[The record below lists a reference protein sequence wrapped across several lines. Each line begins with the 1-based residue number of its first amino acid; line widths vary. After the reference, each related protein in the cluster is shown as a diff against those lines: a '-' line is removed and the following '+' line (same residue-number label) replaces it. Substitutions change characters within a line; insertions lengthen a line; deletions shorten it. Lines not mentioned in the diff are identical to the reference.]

1 VTSFGLSKA
10 LTYFMDMMNKV
21 FMEYLDKFVIV
32 FINDILVCTKDEEH
46 KKHLRLVLQKLKDHR
61 LYAKLRKREFWM
73 KQVAFLSHIILEEGM
88 SVDSSKIQD
97 MLRWNVLA
105 SVANI
110 QSPLRLV
117 ESYLRFIEGM
127 SKVTKLMTKMLG
139 KDKKFK

>member
-46 KKHLRLVLQKLKDHR
+46 KKHFRLVLQKLKDHR

-73 KQVAFLSHIILEEGM
+73 KQVTFLSHIILEEGM

-117 ESYLRFIEGM
+117 ESYLRFIEGI

>member
-46 KKHLRLVLQKLKDHR
+46 KKHFRLVLQKLKDHR

>member
-1 VTSFGLSKA
+1 
-10 LTYFMDMMNKV
+10 MDMMNKV

>member
-21 FMEYLDKFVIV
+21 FMEYLDKFIIV